1 LGLAALIAAYHES
14 AEPGRLRAALP
25 LAGRTV
31 VERQVRL
38 AVAAGASPVLVLAER
53 MPADL
58 AAAIERMRREHL
70 PVRLVRGAEEASEAI
85 EAGDRLL
92 LIADGAIADGATL
105 AALAVGEGPAVL
117 TVADTGHGEIYERI
131 DAHARWAGAAALDG
145 ALLHSTV
152 AMLRDWDLQST
163 LLRRIL
169 QAAARQVMAT
179 GPVAILDASDD
190 LEALERQILAA
201 ANAGGA
207 GWAER
212 LLAPIE
218 RALASLLIASPLAPG
233 VPGYVALLLT
243 FAGAAAF
250 AMHWLWTG
258 LALTLVATPLDGA
271 AARLARV
278 RMQGDPAQSWWR
290 HVLPYASALGLFGL
304 ATSLAPVVGWGMV
317 PAAAATI
324 AFLIAQGIE
333 RRGQPPG
340 GALFLAEPK
349 GMSWLL
355 LPFAAFGQWAAG
367 IAVLAGYA
375 VASFFHAQRQAH
387 RHLPRNGTI
396 ETG

>member
-1 LGLAALIAAYHES
+1 MALAALIAAYHES

-31 VERQVRL
+31 IERQVRL
-38 AVAAGASPVLVLAER
+38 AAAAGAAPVLVLAER

-70 PVRLVRGAEEASEAI
+70 PVRLVRSAEEAAQAI
-85 EAGDRLL
+85 EGNDRLL
-92 LIADGAIADGATL
+92 MIADGAIADAATL
-105 AALAVGEGPAVL
+105 AALAAGEGPAVL
-117 TVADTGHGEIYERI
+117 TVTDGGHGDLYERI
-131 DAHARWAGAAALDG
+131 DGHARWAGAAALDG
-145 ALLHSTV
+145 KLLHSTV

-169 QAAARQVMAT
+169 QSAARQEVAT
-179 GPVAILDASDD
+179 GPVAIVDGASDLD
-190 LEALERQILAA
+190 LLERRILAA
-201 ANAGGA
+201 ANASGA

-212 LLAPIE
+212 LLAPLE
-218 RALASLLIASPLAPG
+218 RALAALLIASPLAPA

-250 AMHWLWTG
+250 ALHWPWTG

-278 RMQGDPAQSWWR
+278 RMQGDPAHSWWR
-290 HVLPYASALGLFGL
+290 HLLPYGSALGLLGL
-304 ATSLAPVVGWGMV
+304 AASLAPVAGWGMIL
-317 PAAAATI
+317 AAAATI
-324 AFLIAQGIE
+324 GALVAQGVE
-333 RRGQPPG
+333 VRDARPS

-349 GMSWLL
+349 GMAWLL
-355 LPFAAFGQWAAG
+355 LPFAIFGQWTAG
-367 IAVLAGYA
+367 VAVLAGYA
-375 VASFFHAQRQAH
+375 VASFFWAQRQVH
-387 RHLPRNGTI
+387 RGLPRNGTA